1 MNKQPTTCHA
11 ERSEASPVYG
21 GGFFGPAALRM
32 TEISHRRS
40 PGIVPRAAAT
50 SQDATAHGGAG
61 MRWILATEQPAQ
73 VYDWQRGEFVNEV
86 LLIDGI
92 PIPDHLPLLD
102 SHSRESVGNVI
113 GSVRNIRVTTAGG
126 YRALEGEV
134 VFSEADDLSRAAAAK
149 VAEGHIT
156 DGSIGYRVDK
166 TTWIEEG
173 VTANILGQDFSGPLK
188 VTYRAELKEFS
199 VCPIGAD
206 TLAKVRAALIRGQ
219 QS

>member
-1 MNKQPTTCHA
+1 MQMPPDVFRRLLLEAGFCPGVTLRRVPVLSGRADVASTTP
-11 ERSEASPVYG
+11 PV
-21 GGFFGPAALRM
+21 
-32 TEISHRRS
+32 S
-40 PGIVPRAAAT
+40 
-50 SQDATAHGGAG
+50 DAGAG
-61 MRWILATEQPAQ
+61 GIRWILATEQPAQ
-73 VYDWQRGEFVNEV
+73 VYDWQRGAFVSEV

-166 TTWIEEG
+166 SAWIDEERS
-173 VTANILGQDFSGPLK
+173 ANIMGREFTGPLK
-188 VTYRAELKEFS
+188 VSYRAELKEFS